1 MEEED
6 AGEEGAAE
14 ERAGSS
20 HDTSS
25 KSYLPLNTLA
35 LSPLPTNFGHKFRF
49 EWWPLLML

>member
-35 LSPLPTNFGHKFRF
+35 LSPLPHNFRF
-49 EWWPLLML
+49 EWRPLLLL